1 MKFEY
6 SVRETVEKRIS
17 VRGYDGRRLSEQ
29 QKEDILCY
37 AAGLQN
43 PLGPKT
49 RIKLIE
55 KSTATD
61 GEKLGTYGIIKGTD
75 LYFGA
80 AVPKQECALE
90 ALGYEVERL
99 VLYLTAQ
106 GLGTC
111 WLGGTFNKGA
121 FAKAMEL
128 EENELFPI
136 ISPIGYPAEQMRLL
150 EKIMASST
158 KRKQRMDREKL
169 FFDRNFN
176 MSFGRGSKW
185 DFPLEMVRLA
195 PSAVNKQPWRVV
207 VDGNMVHFFEVHS
220 LPAAEVD
227 LQRVDVGIAIC
238 HFHLAVLEQGMAG
251 HFERIEPNV
260 ARGNNIDY
268 IVSWIGA

>member
-6 SVRETVEKRIS
+6 SVRETVEKRVS
-17 VRGYDGRRLSEQ
+17 VRGYDGRKLSWS
-29 QKEDILCY
+29 QKEEILCY
-37 AAGLQN
+37 ADGLQN

-55 KSTATD
+55 KSTAAD

-80 AVPKQECALE
+80 AVPAHECAPE

-136 ISPIGYPAEQMRLL
+136 ISPIGYPAEKMRLL
-150 EKIMASST
+150 EKIMASGT
-158 KRKQRMDREKL
+158 KRKQRMDWEQL
-169 FFDRNFN
+169 FFDGD
-176 MSFGRGSKW
+176 FGKPLERGGKW
-185 DFPLEMVRLA
+185 DFPLEMLRLA
-195 PSAVNKQPWRVV
+195 PSAVNKQPWRIVV
-207 VDGNMVHFFEVHS
+207 EDNTVHFFEQHS
-220 LPAAEVD
+220 LSAGEVD

-238 HFHLAVLEQGMAG
+238 HFHLAALEQGMTG
-251 HFERIEPNV
+251 RFERVKPTFRLPN
-260 ARGNNIDY
+260 NTDY
-268 IVSWIGA
+268 ITSWIGE